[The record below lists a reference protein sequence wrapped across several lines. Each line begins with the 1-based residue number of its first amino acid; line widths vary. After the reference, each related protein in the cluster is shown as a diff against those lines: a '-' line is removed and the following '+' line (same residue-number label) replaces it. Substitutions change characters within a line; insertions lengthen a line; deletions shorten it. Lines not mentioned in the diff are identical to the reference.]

1 MSRLIVIFCAS
12 LFVAALSGCSSSP
25 SAADQKQ
32 AALTEWRQAADT
44 REARG
49 ELSRVDKLKEMYAL
63 LAKEPISVS
72 DVAGMRWA
80 SSDITTLEA
89 LQAGKI
95 DRIEAESRLR
105 ASEIAWRAEVA
116 DRELASRPTTTRC
129 VTWQGITQ
137 CATR

>member
-1 MSRLIVIFCAS
+1 MSRLIVTFFAS

-32 AALTEWRQAADT
+32 AAFTEWRQAAGT

-49 ELSRVDKLKEMYAL
+49 ELSRVDMLKEMYAL

-116 DRELASRPTTTRC
+116 DRELASRPATTRC

>member
-1 MSRLIVIFCAS
+1 MSRLRFVLWVS
-12 LFVAALSGCSSSP
+12 LFVAAISGCVSRP

-32 AALTEWRQAADT
+32 AALTEWRQAAST

-63 LAKEPISVS
+63 LAREPISVS

-89 LQAGKI
+89 FQAGKI

-105 ASEIAWRAEVA
+105 ASEIAWRSEVA
-116 DRELASRPTTTRC
+116 ERELASRPVSTRC

-137 CATR
+137 CATQ

>member
-1 MSRLIVIFCAS
+1 MYKFIIVLCTLLSVSATSGCAS
-12 LFVAALSGCSSSP
+12 RP
-25 SAADQKQ
+25 SLADEKRG
-32 AALTEWRQAADT
+32 ALTEWRQAAAA

-49 ELSRVDKLKEMYAL
+49 ELSRIDKLKEMYAL
-63 LAKEPISVS
+63 LGEEPVSVS

-80 SSDITTLEA
+80 SSDIATLEA

-116 DRELASRPTTTRC
+116 DRELASRPATTRC

-137 CATR
+137 CATQ

>member
-1 MSRLIVIFCAS
+1 MSKLKFVLWVLLAITATAGCAS
-12 LFVAALSGCSSSP
+12 RP

-32 AALTEWRQAADT
+32 AAFTEWRQAAST

-49 ELSRVDKLKEMYAL
+49 ELSRIDKLKEMYAL
-63 LAKEPISVS
+63 LAKEPVSVS

-80 SSDITTLEA
+80 SSDIATLEA
-89 LQAGKI
+89 FQAHKI

-105 ASEIAWRAEVA
+105 ASETAWRAEVA
-116 DRELASRPTTTRC
+116 ERELASQPVSTRC

-137 CATR
+137 CATQ